1 MATGPD
7 PRSGTLY
14 QLSGTTLRELDR
26 RAMNGAPSGLAPVEA
41 GLWVAEADRLLLVD
55 PADGDV
61 RRTVTLGGEV
71 THLVADPHGDLLYAS
86 AVVPTASG
94 GRSMLIELDAAS
106 GALLEV
112 TSAFGSAD
120 LGGLSGLS
128 ATDDGVWITA
138 PTGTEAK
145 TVLVRASDLHPVA
158 SLRPLGPNSTRADV
172 AGGVLWVSEPTGGYR
187 CADPATGKVLGG
199 LATGSTFTGP
209 VVATGTGLYS
219 TGWRTVVEIR
229 PGPACR

>member
-7 PRSGTLY
+7 PRSGILY

-26 RAMNGAPSGLAPVEA
+26 RAMNGTPSGLASVDA
-41 GLWVAEADRLLLVD
+41 GLWVAYADRLLLLD
-55 PADGDV
+55 PANGDV

-71 THLVADPHGDLLYAS
+71 THLEADPHGDLLYAS

-94 GRSMLIELDAAS
+94 GRSMLIELDAHS
-106 GALLEV
+106 GAVLEV

-145 TVLVRASDLHPVA
+145 TVLVRASDLHSVA
-158 SLRPLGPNSTRADV
+158 SVQPSGPNSTRADV
-172 AGGVLWVSEPTGGYR
+172 AGGVLWVSEPTGAYR
-187 CADPATGKVLGG
+187 CADPATGEVLGR
-199 LATGSTFTGP
+199 LAMGSAFTGP

-219 TGWRTVVEIR
+219 TGWKTVVEIR
-229 PGPACR
+229 PGPACQ